1 MNRTSRSEKML
12 QKWLVFSLCVVVPTL
27 AWGQHKPSGGGG
39 APKAAP
45 KASAPSHP
53 STASHGATQSHTS
66 TPSHAAT
73 GGTHATTGGTHAATG
88 THTTTGGTHAATGTH
103 TTTGGT
109 HAATGTHTTTGG
121 THAATGSRPGAA
133 AGHTTTGSRPGTAA
147 GHTTTGG
154 RPGAAGGRPATASRS
169 NVGSRTP
176 PGRNVSLRGGGS
188 ASIRPNGSIRS
199 INRNGMQINHGL
211 HGGRTVVSERNGA
224 RIVTRGHGGYV
235 QRAYVTR
242 GGHAYYSR
250 TYFAGG
256 RYHVGLYR
264 GYGWGGHMYYGYY
277 PGVWY
282 HPGFYGWGYQP
293 WGVSVAW
300 GIGAWGWG
308 GAPWWGFYGGWWNP
322 YPVYAAPYYWLTDY
336 LIAANLQ
343 AAYAARTE
351 ANADAM
357 AADAAASAGDGG
369 GDAAQA
375 ASSGPVALTPEVKE
389 AIAQEVK
396 AQLAAQQ
403 AQAGQDTGGGQ
414 ASAAPA
420 PTSDQPPPALDPA
433 QRTFVVDTDVTVVAN
448 GQECGLTSGD
458 VITRLTDTPDADQT
472 VNASVSATKKGDC
485 ASGQTVAV
493 KVDDLQEMYNHFQEN
508 ITSGMG
514 ELAKKQGT
522 GGMPKAPDTGT
533 QAGAVQPPPPDTSVA
548 KTLQDQQQQ
557 ADQTESQVK
566 QETASGG
573 GN

>member
-73 GGTHATTGGTHAATG
+73 GGTHA
-88 THTTTGGTHAATGTH
+88 TTGGTHAATGTH

-369 GDAAQA
+369 GDAAPA